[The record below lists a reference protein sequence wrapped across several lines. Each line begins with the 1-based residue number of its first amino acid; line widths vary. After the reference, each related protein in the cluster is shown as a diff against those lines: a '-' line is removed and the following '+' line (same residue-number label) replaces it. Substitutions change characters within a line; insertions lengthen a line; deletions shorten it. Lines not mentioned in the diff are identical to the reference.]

1 MITQVK
7 HVSVPVKNQDTAIEF
22 YTKKLGFKVVV
33 DVEAGGQRWIELEIP
48 GGVTRVVLF
57 TPEGH
62 EDRIG
67 SLSNII
73 FTSENIEETAKEL
86 MEKGVNFVQEP
97 VKENWG
103 TYALFT
109 DLDGNTFCL
118 SSS

>member
-7 HVSVPVKNQDTAIEF
+7 HVSVPVKNQDEALEF
-22 YTKKLGFKVVV
+22 YTKKLGFKLVV
-33 DVEAGGQRWIELEIP
+33 DVEAGDQRWIELEIP
-48 GGVTRVVLF
+48 GGETCVVLF

-62 EDRIG
+62 EERIG

-73 FTSENIEETAKEL
+73 FTAENIEETV
-86 MEKGVNFVQEP
+86 EKLKANGVNFIQEP

-103 TYALFT
+103 TYALFS
-109 DLDGNTFCL
+109 DQDGNTFCL